1 MADTSSSTRSPEE
14 IKASIEKNRVE
25 LGKAIEQVTVEV
37 SKLADWRAHLRKH
50 QRELTIGAAV
60 AGFVVGGGIV
70 GIVGLFRS

>member
-1 MADTSSSTRSPEE
+1 MADSNTRTPEE

-50 QRELTIGAAV
+50 QRELTIGAAAV
-60 AGFVVGGGIV
+60 GFVVGGGIA